1 MSAGWHVVVTGSSG
15 GIGRAVC
22 ALLLGAG
29 HEVTGID
36 STPILAAPWRQI
48 QADLSVEGETLL
60 AGRRARSHAP
70 VTHLVHCAAV
80 QILGGAGHI
89 DDDVWLATLRVN
101 LLAVDELVRATLE
114 DLRAATGSIAVV
126 SSVHATAS
134 TRGMA
139 AYATSKAALHGWVR
153 AAALDLAPD
162 VRVNAVQP
170 GAVRTEMLSRGFS
183 RRPEDGT
190 VDEALR
196 LLAAKT
202 PLNLVAEPAD
212 IAEVVRVLLTPE
224 FNRFVTGSII
234 AADGGALL
242 RLGTE

>member
-1 MSAGWHVVVTGSSG
+1 LNGRWHAIVTGSSG

-22 ALLLGAG
+22 SQLLQEG

-36 STPILAAPWRQI
+36 STLLLAAPWRQI
-48 QADLSVEGETLL
+48 QADLSVGGEAFA
-60 AGRRARSHAP
+60 AGLRAKAHAP
-70 VTHLVHCAAV
+70 VSHVVHCAAV
-80 QILGGAGHI
+80 QILGGAGQVA
-89 DDDVWLATLRVN
+89 DDVWMATLRVN
-101 LLAVDELVRATLE
+101 LLAVDELVRATID
-114 DLRAATGSIAVV
+114 DLKALAGSIVVV
-126 SSVHATAS
+126 SSVHATAT

-153 AAALDLAPD
+153 AAALDLAPE

-170 GAVRTEMLSRGFS
+170 GAVRTQMLTRGFE
-183 RRPEDGT
+183 RRPEDGS
-190 VDEALR
+190 VEEALG
-196 LLAAKT
+196 LLASKT
-202 PLNLVAEPAD
+202 PLQLVAEPGD
-212 IAEVVRVLLTPE
+212 IAEVVRVLLSPA